1 MGLWVLRRKILVE
14 EIDINKVRN
23 DFPVLDKVAFLASA
37 AVAPMPRCTIDAVE
51 EAIQRAYVEYDPG
64 YWTDENHFH
73 RLERCRAAAATLIN
87 ANSAFRNF

>member
-1 MGLWVLRRKILVE
+1 MAE

-37 AVAPMPRCTIDAVE
+37 AVAPMPRCTIDTME

-64 YWTDENHFH
+64 CWTEENHFH